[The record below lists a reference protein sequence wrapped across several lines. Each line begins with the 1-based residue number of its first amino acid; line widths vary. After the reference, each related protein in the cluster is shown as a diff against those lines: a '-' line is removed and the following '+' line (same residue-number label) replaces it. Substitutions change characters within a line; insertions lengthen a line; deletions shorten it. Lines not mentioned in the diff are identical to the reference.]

1 ALGKLQLVDKLMK
14 GLRGEVPRVARGPL
28 CTPVE
33 EMDVML
39 AEHYGQRAD
48 RYRAAAQG
56 YVDDKLREVFPPVRG
71 RALLPAKDL
80 FRKHQEEL
88 LARVTRWSGLDED
101 EVRAL
106 LEKLEDRAAA
116 LELDYRAR
124 EVAAKRMD
132 VTALA
137 TALAMN
143 FAYNG

>member
-1 ALGKLQLVDKLMK
+1 MPKFQICVF
-14 GLRGEVPRVARGPL
+14 GLRRSGEM
-28 CTPVE
+28 E
-33 EMDVML
+33 VML

-71 RALLPAKDL
+71 RTLLPAKDL
-80 FRKHQEEL
+80 FHKHQDDL

-106 LEKLEDRAAA
+106 LEKLEDRASA
-116 LELDYRAR
+116 LELYYRSR
-124 EVAAKRMD
+124 EVVAKRMD

-143 FAYNG
+143 FAYTGQLTG

>member
-1 ALGKLQLVDKLMK
+1 MV
-14 GLRGEVPRVARGPL
+14 
-28 CTPVE
+28 
-33 EMDVML
+33 L

-71 RALLPAKDL
+71 RTLLPAKDL
-80 FRKHQEEL
+80 FRKHQEDL
-88 LARVTRWSGLDED
+88 LARVARWSGLDED
-101 EVRAL
+101 EVRTL

-116 LELDYRAR
+116 LELYYRAR

-143 FAYNG
+143 FAYTGQLTG